1 MHEMRRSIVQ
11 RAAAALLAGF
21 FLLAGTAD
29 VYGLHSCPHHDHG
42 GAETAAEAGPVT
54 AGHDLLL
61 AADDHD
67 GDPAT
72 DGPCTC
78 VGSCHGSAATPAVAE
93 APTSPAA
100 DLLRADRCLQA
111 QGHPAPPGDPTAF
124 LLPLPNGPPLTG

>member
-78 VGSCHGSAATPAVAE
+78 VGSCHGGAAAPVPGVA
-93 APTSPAA
+93 PLTSVPVATTRR
-100 DLLRADRCLQA
+100 DLLPKTTENRARDRPAYLL
-111 QGHPAPPGDPTAF
+111 PFPNAPPSS
-124 LLPLPNGPPLTG
+124 